1 MKALK
6 YFILFIGF
14 ISWAQPTFEAKVRTT
29 TVAQNERFQVNF
41 EMNFDGDNFELPDIK
56 DFDVVGGPFQSVQN
70 SWINGV
76 RSFAKSYGFML
87 QPKRKGKFIIPS
99 ATIEYKGEII
109 KTAPLTITVTEAKE
123 VPKNPNDPSFKAGE
137 GLHLVAEVSNNSPFI
152 NEPVTIVYKLYFDP
166 RFVIRNAQESKTP
179 KYKGFFSETIEIPE
193 LKAEKAT
200 FKGQQYGMV
209 VWRKVVLY
217 PLEKGTQKIEPLALD
232 IEVQV
237 PTGRRNYFM
246 EPEYALANKTI
257 SAGNRTINVK
267 DFPEANKPADFTGAV
282 GENLKLSVSTDKDS
296 LKANESLE
304 LKMRVSGKG
313 NIKLF
318 SLPEQEFPS
327 VFEAFEPKHNESVK
341 VPLSGMNG
349 YTEDVY
355 TLIPQYKGKY
365 NLKPITFSYFDLKK
379 KAYKTLSSD
388 SLFINVTQ
396 GPVQEVIADKGNLKN
411 TVKKQKAASFYAQL
425 QTANLKAIQ
434 PKDFWDSK
442 LYYFLLLLPLL
453 LIPFVV
459 FLSKRKE
466 QWDADVVG
474 NKKRRNNR
482 LAKKYLASAKKQ
494 VGNKIPFY
502 MATERA
508 LHTFLK
514 AKLQIE
520 TTEMDKEN
528 IAEILNQKEAEI
540 STTTAFIAL
549 MEQCEL
555 ARYAPDVEGEM
566 EKQYQQALHVITDL
580 NQQLKS

>member
-1 MKALK
+1 MKTLK
-6 YFILFIGF
+6 YFIVLIGF
-14 ISWAQPTFEAKVRTT
+14 ISWAQPTFEAKVRST

-41 EMNFDGDNFELPDIK
+41 EMNFDGDNFVLPEIK
-56 DFDVVGGPFQSVQN
+56 DFDIVGGPFQSVQN

-87 QPKRKGKFIIPS
+87 LPKRKGKFVIPS
-99 ATIEYKGEII
+99 ATIEYKGEIV
-109 KTAPLTITVTEAKE
+109 KTAPLTISVTDAKE
-123 VPKNPNDPSFKAGE
+123 VPKNPNDPNYKVGE
-137 GLHLVAEVSNNSPFI
+137 GLHLVAEVSNNSPYI

-179 KYKGFFSETIEIPE
+179 KYKGFFSELIEIPE

-200 FKGQQYGMV
+200 FKGQQFGMV

-217 PLEKGTQKIEPLALD
+217 PLEKGTQQIEPLALD

-237 PTGRRNYFM
+237 PTGRRNFFM
-246 EPEYALANKTI
+246 EPEYVMANKTI
-257 SAGNRTINVK
+257 SAGDRSITVK
-267 DFPEANKPADFTGAV
+267 DFPERNKPADFTGAI
-282 GENLKLSVSTDKDS
+282 GENLKLDVSVNKKE

-304 LKMRVSGKG
+304 LKLRVSGKG

-318 SLPEQEFPS
+318 SLPEQEFAS
-327 VFEAFEPKHNESVK
+327 VFEVFEPKHNEKVK

-349 YTEDVY
+349 FTEDIY

-365 NLKPITFSYFDLKK
+365 TIKPITFSYFDLKQK
-379 KAYKTLSSD
+379 TYRTLSSD
-388 SLFINVTQ
+388 SLLIDVTE
-396 GPVQEVIADKGNLKN
+396 GPVQEVIADKGNLK
-411 TVKKQKAASFYAQL
+411 TVVKTTAAKSFLGQL
-425 QTANLKAIQ
+425 QVADLKPKN
-434 PKDFWDSK
+434 PKDFWNSK
-442 LYYFLLLLPLL
+442 LYYLLLLLPLF
-453 LIPFVV
+453 LIPLVV
-459 FLSKRKE
+459 FLNRRKAA
-466 QWDADVVG
+466 WDADVVG
-474 NKKRRNNR
+474 NKKRKNNR
-482 LAKKYLASAKKQ
+482 LARKYLSSAKKQ
-494 VGNKIPFY
+494 IGNKIPFY
-502 MATERA
+502 LAIERA

-528 IAEILNQKEAEI
+528 IAEILSSKNVEEETNT
-540 STTTAFIAL
+540 SFIAL

-566 EKQYQQALHVITDL
+566 EKQYQQALNVITDL